1 MKIIWKNFSP
11 VQKFLI
17 ALYGV
22 CVIWILIVFV
32 FNLRDTTFNYLYSVP
47 LTIIPLFGGIFGIKL
62 WRSWQISNFLAKAIL
77 VLSCG
82 LISFGIG
89 LGIFAYYNL
98 ILNVPVPYP
107 SLADLGF
114 LPSYPL
120 WMIGLVYLLGIT
132 GIKLQLKK
140 ITGKMMLFSL
150 TLLAV
155 VSSHYLFF
163 IVAREGQIDFKADAV
178 KLFLDLVY
186 PISDIIILTLTL
198 FLIYGLSFD
207 PQDSKIKTG
216 VVTILLAFI
225 VNYMA
230 DFGFSYS
237 TTVGTYFVGNWADF
251 LFATSMFLL
260 SFGVNSLDHDRNK
273 GDVSLAIHST
283 LYKTE

>member
-1 MKIIWKNFSP
+1 M
-11 VQKFLI
+11 
-17 ALYGV
+17 
-22 CVIWILIVFV
+22 
-32 FNLRDTTFNYLYSVP
+32 P